1 MPEQKSKRR
10 INMTKQQEGFALT
23 AKSIIKDLEK
33 RNMEGYFCEN
43 SKEAVKLV
51 LSLLPEKATISWGG
65 SVTLTECGLME
76 ALRQG
81 DYTLLDRSKVS
92 PEEYREFYSKVVM
105 ADAFFMSSNAI
116 TQNGELVNIDGA
128 SNRLSCLLHGPQNVY
143 VIVGMNKLVSDVPAA
158 IGRIRNV
165 ACPANT
171 LRLNR
176 KTPCSVTG
184 KCGDCYSQESICSQ
198 IVVTRRST
206 QPKRIKVILVAE
218 HLGY

>member
-1 MPEQKSKRR
+1 MNKR
-10 INMTKQQEGFALT
+10 QEGFALT
-23 AKSIIKDLEK
+23 AKSIIKELEK

-43 SKEAVKLV
+43 SEEAVKTV
-51 LSLLPEKATISWGG
+51 LSLLPENATVSWGG
-65 SVTLTECGLME
+65 SETIKECGLMD
-76 ALRQG
+76 ALQNG
-81 DYTLLDRSKVS
+81 NYNLLDRSKVS

-116 TQNGELVNIDGA
+116 TENGELVNIDGA
-128 SNRLSCLLHGPQNVY
+128 ANRLACLLHGPQSVY
-143 VIVGMNKLVSDVPAA
+143 VIVGMNKLVSDVDAA
-158 IGRIRNV
+158 IGRIRNT

-176 KTPCSVTG
+176 KTPCALTG

-218 HLGY
+218 NLGY

>member
-1 MPEQKSKRR
+1 
-10 INMTKQQEGFALT
+10 MTKQQEGFALT
-23 AKSIIKDLEK
+23 AKSIIKELDK

-43 SKEAVKLV
+43 SEEAVKLV

-65 SVTLTECGLME
+65 SETIKECGLMD
-76 ALRQG
+76 AIKAG
-81 DYTLLDRSKVS
+81 DYNLLDRATVS
-92 PEEYREFYSKVVM
+92 HEEYREFYSKVVM
-105 ADAFFMSSNAI
+105 ADVFLMSTNAI
-116 TQNGELVNIDGA
+116 TENGELVNIDGA
-128 SNRLSCLLHGPQNVY
+128 SNRLSCLLHGPQNVF
-143 VIVGMNKLVSDVPAA
+143 VIAGMNKLVSDVPAA

-184 KCGDCYSQESICSQ
+184 KCGDCYSQDSICSQ

-218 HLGY
+218 PLGY

>member
-1 MPEQKSKRR
+1 
-10 INMTKQQEGFALT
+10 MTKQQEGFALT
-23 AKSIIKDLEK
+23 AKSIIKELEK
-33 RNMEGYFCEN
+33 RNMEGYFCETC
-43 SKEAVKLV
+43 EDAVQTV
-51 LSLLPEKATISWGG
+51 LSLLPEHATISWGG
-65 SVTLTECGLME
+65 SETIKECGLMD
-76 ALRQG
+76 AIKAG
-81 DYTLLDRSKVS
+81 DYNLLDRATVN

-105 ADAFFMSSNAI
+105 ADAFLMSSNAI
-116 TQNGELVNIDGA
+116 TEKGELVNIDGA
-128 SNRLSCLLHGPQNVY
+128 ANRLACLLHGPQNVF
-143 VIVGMNKLVSDVPAA
+143 VIVGMNKLVCDVPAA

-176 KTPCSVTG
+176 QTPCSVTG
-184 KCGDCYSQESICSQ
+184 KCGDCYSQDSICSQ

>member
-1 MPEQKSKRR
+1 
-10 INMTKQQEGFALT
+10 MTKRQEGFALT
-23 AKSIIKDLEK
+23 AKSIIKELEK
-33 RNMEGYFCEN
+33 RNMEGYFCE
-43 SKEAVKLV
+43 SSEEAVKTV
-51 LSLLPEKATISWGG
+51 LSLLPENATVSWGG
-65 SVTLTECGLME
+65 SETIKECGLMD
-76 ALRQG
+76 ALQNG
-81 DYTLLDRSKVS
+81 NYNLLDRSKVS

-116 TQNGELVNIDGA
+116 TENGELVNIDGA
-128 SNRLSCLLHGPQNVY
+128 ANRLACLLHGPQSVY
-143 VIVGMNKLVSDVPAA
+143 VIVGMNKLVSDVDAA
-158 IGRIRNV
+158 IGRIRNT

-176 KTPCSVTG
+176 KTPCALTG

-218 HLGY
+218 NLGY

>member
-1 MPEQKSKRR
+1 MD
-10 INMTKQQEGFALT
+10 ALC
-23 AKSIIKDLEK
+23 
-33 RNMEGYFCEN
+33 NGNYN
-43 SKEAVKLV
+43 
-51 LSLLPEKATISWGG
+51 
-65 SVTLTECGLME
+65 
-76 ALRQG
+76 
-81 DYTLLDRSKVS
+81 LLDRSKVS

-116 TQNGELVNIDGA
+116 TENGELVNIDGA
-128 SNRLSCLLHGPQNVY
+128 ANRLACLLHGPQSVY
-143 VIVGMNKLVSDVPAA
+143 VIVGMNKLVCDVPAA

-184 KCGDCYSQESICSQ
+184 KCGDCYSQDSICSQ

-218 HLGY
+218 NLGY

>member
-1 MPEQKSKRR
+1 
-10 INMTKQQEGFALT
+10 MTKRQEGFALT
-23 AKSIIKDLEK
+23 AKSIIKELEK

-43 SKEAVKLV
+43 SEEAVKTV
-51 LSLLPEKATISWGG
+51 LSLLPENATVSWGG
-65 SVTLTECGLME
+65 SETIKECGLMD
-76 ALRQG
+76 ALQSG
-81 DYTLLDRSKVS
+81 NYNLLDRSKVS

-116 TQNGELVNIDGA
+116 TENGELVNIDGA
-128 SNRLSCLLHGPQNVY
+128 ANRLACLLHGPQSVY
-143 VIVGMNKLVSDVPAA
+143 VIVGMNKLVSDVDAA
-158 IGRIRNV
+158 IGRIRNT

-176 KTPCSVTG
+176 KTPCALTG

-218 HLGY
+218 NLGY

>member
-1 MPEQKSKRR
+1 
-10 INMTKQQEGFALT
+10 MTKQQEGFALT
-23 AKSIIKDLEK
+23 AKTIIKELDK
-33 RNMEGYFCEN
+33 RNMEGYFCE
-43 SKEAVKLV
+43 SSEEAVKLI
-51 LSLLPEKATISWGG
+51 LSLLPEQATVSWGG
-65 SVTLTECGLME
+65 SETIKECGLMD
-76 ALRQG
+76 ALRKG
-81 DYTLLDRSKVS
+81 NYHLLDRSTVT

-116 TQNGELVNIDGA
+116 TENGELVNIDGA
-128 SNRLSCLLHGPQNVY
+128 ANRLACLLHGPQNVY
-143 VIVGMNKLVSDVPAA
+143 VIVGMNKLVCDVPAA
-158 IGRIRNV
+158 LGRIRNV

-184 KCGDCYSQESICSQ
+184 KCGDCYSQDSICSQ

-218 HLGY
+218 NLGY

>member
-1 MPEQKSKRR
+1 
-10 INMTKQQEGFALT
+10 MTKRQEGFALT
-23 AKSIIKDLEK
+23 AKSIIKELEK

-43 SKEAVKLV
+43 SEEAVKTV
-51 LSLLPEKATISWGG
+51 LSLLPENATVSWGG
-65 SVTLTECGLME
+65 SETIKECGLME
-76 ALRQG
+76 ALQNG
-81 DYTLLDRSKVS
+81 NYNLLDRSKVS

-116 TQNGELVNIDGA
+116 TENGELVNIDGA
-128 SNRLSCLLHGPQNVY
+128 ANRLACLLHGPQSVY
-143 VIVGMNKLVSDVPAA
+143 VIVGMNKLVSDVDAA
-158 IGRIRNV
+158 IGRIRNT

-176 KTPCSVTG
+176 KTPCALTG

-218 HLGY
+218 NLGY